1 MRTIYMLGILVLLAI
16 ALPAAPAHAGG
27 VVTVCD
33 EAHLL
38 AALAGGGTVTFACS
52 GTIVLTATI
61 TIAADTA
68 VDGSGQSV
76 TISGNNLVRVF
87 AVNSGVTLSLDRL
100 TVANGHSYSDGGAGI
115 ANSGGTVIVNNSVLF
130 NNFDAS
136 MYSSMGGGISNSGG
150 TVIASNSIFSNNR
163 TSWEGGG
170 IGNSV
175 GTVTVSNCLFV
186 GNSAMDG
193 GAIATDGG
201 TVEVSRSAFSGN
213 LAYGWGGGIWNY
225 HAGVTVVDS
234 TFVDNNAEYGGGV
247 GTSWD
252 AILSVTNSSFFQNNA
267 DDYSGGIFNGGTG
280 TISNCTFNN
289 NGASYAGGGIT
300 NGSGSMLTLRNTIIA
315 NSPTGGNCYGVLI
328 DGGGNLSYPDTTCPG
343 INADPMLGP
352 LQDNGGPT
360 RTMALRAGSAAIDA
374 ADDAICAAD
383 PVNNRDQRGIARPQG
398 PHCDIGAVEQVSIK
412 SIWLPAVQA
421 R

>member
-1 MRTIYMLGILVLLAI
+1 MRTIYILIVLVLLAV
-16 ALPAAPAHAGG
+16 AVPAAPAQAGG

-38 AALAGGGTVTFACS
+38 TALAGGGTVTFTCS

-225 HAGVTVVDS
+225 YAGVTVVDS

-421 R
+421 W